1 MKQLHELRSLKD
13 ARIREANQLMLR
25 YLNSLPPEKRDVL
38 ARELDTSQ
46 SYLRKAASR
55 GELLREKICSELER
69 ISRRKVTRQ
78 MLRPYDWETIWPEL
92 REAKA
97 A

>member
-1 MKQLHELRSLKD
+1 MKQLHELRSLKN
-13 ARIREANQLMLR
+13 AGIRVANQAMLR
-25 YLNSLPPEKRDVL
+25 YLNSLPPRERDVL
-38 ARELDTSQ
+38 AKQLKTSQ

-55 GELLREKICSELER
+55 GEVLREEICSELER

-92 REAKA
+92 RQAKA